1 MFPLPQEEGFSVY
14 TKDNCK
20 FCLMV
25 KELIPEASYINTEP
39 FLEDKKEE
47 FLSFIER
54 LVGKPHRTFPM
65 VFYNGAFVGGFI
77 ETHRLCAKFEAEND
91 SS

>member
-1 MFPLPQEEGFSVY
+1 
-14 TKDNCK
+14 
-20 FCLMV
+20 MV
-25 KELIPEASYINTEP
+25 KELIPDANYINTEP
-39 FLEDKKEE
+39 FLEEKKEE
-47 FLSFIER
+47 FLTFIQG

-65 VFYNGAFVGGFI
+65 VFYNGKFVGGFI

>member
-1 MFPLPQEEGFSVY
+1 
-14 TKDNCK
+14 
-20 FCLMV
+20 MV
-25 KELIPEASYINTEP
+25 KELIPDATYIDSES
-39 FLEDKKEE
+39 FLIDNEMKEE
-47 FLSFIER
+47 FLNFIQG
-54 LVGKPHRTFPM
+54 LIGKSHRTFPI